1 MEELIV
7 KALELAG
14 YAVQPTVE
22 NLRQCFLDY
31 VDAGVFRDLHV
42 EQAQD
47 EIAHGEIGVKQM
59 AKALIRYCKGG

>member
-31 VDAGVFRDLHV
+31 VDSGVWHNLDLQ
-42 EQAQD
+42 QAQD